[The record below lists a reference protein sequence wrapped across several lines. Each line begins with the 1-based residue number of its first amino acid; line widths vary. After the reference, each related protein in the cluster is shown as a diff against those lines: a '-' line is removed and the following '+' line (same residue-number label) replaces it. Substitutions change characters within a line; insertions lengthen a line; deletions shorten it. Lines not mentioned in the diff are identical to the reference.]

1 MSIDPS
7 RIASV
12 EDARKFAARA
22 VPRVLFDYVDGGAD
36 DEITMAENISAFRRI
51 GLLPRMGVRVTEPHL
66 AIELFGAPLALP
78 VILAPCGLV
87 NAMHP
92 DGPKGVAQAAASR
105 GVVSVLSAVAGIS
118 PEEVADAVDTSQT
131 PMWFQ
136 LYSPKGRSDWEGLV
150 DRVAESGYSALVVT
164 LDTPAL
170 GNRERD
176 RRNGVSVGQRMG
188 VRSASSLALQVATRP
203 TWAARMAAATLAA
216 RKNSRPSG
224 PTVGL
229 VAAGGSPFTWKDIS
243 EIRDRW
249 AGMLLVKGVLSATD
263 ARSAIDSGCN
273 GVIVS
278 NHGGRQLDGAPAT
291 MSVLP
296 EIADAVGSATTVLVD
311 GGVRRGSDVVKA
323 VASGADAV
331 LIGRPYLYGLEAA
344 GAAGVERIL
353 DILRTDIERTLI
365 LLGCQTVADLD
376 RKWIDLKR

>member
-1 MSIDPS
+1 MSINPS

-12 EDARKFAARA
+12 EDARKFAARS
-22 VPRVLFDYVDGGAD
+22 VPRALFDYVDGGAD
-36 DEITMAENISAFRRI
+36 DEITMTENITAFRRI
-51 GLLPRMGVRVTEPHL
+51 GLIPRMGVRITEPNL
-66 AIELFGAPLALP
+66 SIELFGRTLTLP

-87 NAMHP
+87 NVMHP

-105 GVVSVLSAVAGIS
+105 GVASVLSAVAGIS
-118 PEEVADAVDTSQT
+118 PEAMANAVDTSST

-150 DRVAESGYSALVVT
+150 DRVATSGYTALVVT
-164 LDTPAL
+164 LDTPVL

-176 RRNGVSVGQRMG
+176 GRNGILVGSQVG
-188 VRSASSLALQVATRP
+188 IRSAATLALQVAGRP
-203 TWAARMAAATLAA
+203 TWAARMATATLAA
-216 RKNSRPSG
+216 RRSPRPSG

-229 VAAGGSPFTWKDIS
+229 VAAGGSPFTWKDIR

-249 AGMLLVKGVLSATD
+249 TGPLLVKGVLSVAD

-296 EIADAVGSATTVLVD
+296 EIAEAVGSATTVLVD

-323 VASGADAV
+323 LAAGANAV

-344 GAAGVERIL
+344 GAAGVARIL
-353 DILRTDIERTLI
+353 DIFRRDIERTLV
-365 LLGCQTVADLD
+365 LLGCPTVANLD
-376 RKWIDLKR
+376 RQWIDLKN

>member
-1 MSIDPS
+1 MVNPS

-36 DEITMAENISAFRRI
+36 DEITMTENISAFRRI
-51 GLLPRMGVRVTEPHL
+51 GLLPRMGVQITEPHL
-66 AIELFGAPLALP
+66 AIELFGTPLAMP

-87 NAMHP
+87 NVMHP

-105 GVVSVLSAVAGIS
+105 GVVSVLSAVAGVS
-118 PEEVADAVDTSQT
+118 LEAVANGEDTSQT

-136 LYSPKGRSDWEGLV
+136 LYSPKGRSEWEGLV
-150 DRVAESGYSALVVT
+150 ERVAASGGYTALVVT

-176 RRNGVSVGQRMG
+176 RRNGVSIGHRVD
-188 VRSASSLALQVATRP
+188 VRSATTLALQIAGRP
-203 TWAARMAAATLAA
+203 AWAARMAAATLAA
-216 RKNSRPSG
+216 RRSPRPPG

-243 EIRDRW
+243 EIRERW
-249 AGMLLVKGVLSATD
+249 KGTLLVKGVLSATD
-263 ARSAIDSGCN
+263 ARSAVDSGCDE
-273 GVIVS
+273 VIVS

-323 VASGADAV
+323 LAAGADAV

-344 GAAGVERIL
+344 GAAGVARIL
-353 DILRTDIERTLI
+353 DIFRTDIERTLI
-365 LLGCQTVADLD
+365 LLGCPSVADLD
-376 RKWIDLKR
+376 RKWIDLKH